1 MGMLQDAVAVFLPIR
16 QARRRVL
23 AGLRRPWTLSAQFL
37 VASLV
42 ISIGG
47 MLVIGLLVSRQIEDG
62 VLNRTAS
69 ITALY
74 VDSVVA
80 PRLQALAE
88 QPRLDDA
95 QVKTLTWLLTS
106 TPLADRIVTYKVWSL
121 QGEVLYSPD
130 PQLIGQRFP
139 IDSGL
144 AQATRGTVGVDMSN
158 LTEPENVAERQRWKR
173 LVEVYVPVRDGTRQR
188 VIAVT
193 EFYQL
198 PDEIDGAITAALWRT
213 WAIVAGTTL
222 VMYVLLAGIVRRGS
236 NTIVRQQ
243 QALREKVL
251 ELSQLLAQNQ
261 RLHERVRQA
270 ANRTT
275 ALNEQSLR
283 RIGADLHDGP
293 AQALALALLRLDTVA
308 PSAGEPSQ
316 QSETLAVVQKAVKE
330 AMGEVRAIA
339 TGLRLPELQPLSL
352 TDVADRAVQA
362 HERRSGTP
370 VELCLEAL
378 PEQAP
383 LAVKIALVRSL
394 QETLSNATR
403 HGGGIDVRAH
413 VWVEADRLHLAV
425 SDAGP
430 GFDWTAVDTDGHLG
444 LAGIRE
450 RAELLGGQ
458 FHIDTTPVR
467 GVIVQ
472 MYWPLVEGIEG

>member
-1 MGMLQDAVAVFLPIR
+1 LLQDAGTGLLPIQ
-16 QARRRVL
+16 QAHRRL
-23 AGLRRPWTLSAQFL
+23 FAGLRQHWTLSAQFL
-37 VASLV
+37 LASLI

-121 QGEVLYSPD
+121 QGDVLYSPE
-130 PQLIGQRFP
+130 PQLIGQHFP
-139 IDSGL
+139 IDTGL
-144 AQATRGTVGVDMSN
+144 AQAMHGTVSVDMSD
-158 LTEPENVAERQRWKR
+158 LSEPENVAERQRWKR
-173 LVEVYVPVRDGTRQR
+173 LVEVYVPVRDGARQR

-236 NTIVRQQ
+236 NTIVQQ
-243 QALREKVL
+243 QRALREKVL

-308 PSAGEPSQ
+308 PSEGEPSR
-316 QSETLAVVQKAVKE
+316 QSEALAVVQKAVKE

-352 TDVADRAVQA
+352 TEVAERAVQA

-370 VELCLEAL
+370 VELHLDGL

-383 LAVKIALVRSL
+383 LAVKIALLRSL

-413 VWVEADRLHLAV
+413 VRVEADRLYLTV

-430 GFDWTAVDTDGHLG
+430 GFDWTVVDAEGRLG
-444 LAGIRE
+444 LAGVRE
-450 RAELLGGQ
+450 RAELLGGD
-458 FHIDTTPVR
+458 FHIDTAPAR
-467 GVIVQ
+467 GAVVQ
-472 MYWPLVEGIEG
+472 MYWPLVDGAEG

>member
-1 MGMLQDAVAVFLPIR
+1 MLQDADAGLLPVGR
-16 QARRRVL
+16 AQRWVV

-37 VASLV
+37 LASLV

-62 VLNRTAS
+62 VLNRTAT

-88 QPRLDDA
+88 QPRLDGA

-130 PQLIGQRFP
+130 PQLIGHSFP
-139 IDSGL
+139 IDSSL
-144 AQATRGTVGVDMSN
+144 AQAMRGNVSVDMSN
-158 LTEPENVAERQRWKR
+158 LTEPENVAERQRWKQ

-193 EFYQL
+193 EFYQR

-213 WAIVAGTTL
+213 WAVVAGTT
-222 VMYVLLAGIVRRGS
+222 VAMYVLLAGIVRRGS
-236 NTIVRQQ
+236 NTIVQQ
-243 QALREKVL
+243 QHALREKVL

-275 ALNEQSLR
+275 TLNEQSLR

-293 AQALALALLRLDTVA
+293 AQALALALLRLDTA
-308 PSAGEPSQ
+308 ASTDGEPTRQ
-316 QSETLAVVQKAVKE
+316 TEALAVVQKAVQE
-330 AMGEVRAIA
+330 ALGEVRAIA

-352 TDVADRAVQA
+352 TEVAERAIQA

-370 VELCLEAL
+370 VQLCLDML
-378 PEQAP
+378 PEEAP
-383 LAVKIALVRSL
+383 LAVKIALLRSL

-403 HGGGIDVRAH
+403 HGGGVDVRAH
-413 VWVEADRLHLAV
+413 VWAEADRLYLTV

-430 GFDWTAVDTDGHLG
+430 GFDLTAVDTAGHLG

-450 RAELLGGQ
+450 RAELLGGHFQ
-458 FHIDTTPVR
+458 IEAAPAR

-472 MYWPLVEGIEG
+472 MHWPLGEGAEG

>member
-1 MGMLQDAVAVFLPIR
+1 MLQDAGAALLPIR
-16 QARRRVL
+16 QVRQRVL
-23 AGLRRPWTLSAQFL
+23 AGLRRKWTLSAQFL
-37 VASLV
+37 LASLV
-42 ISIGG
+42 ISVGG

-121 QGEVLYSPD
+121 QGDVLYSPE
-130 PQLIGQRFP
+130 PQLIGQHFA
-139 IDSGL
+139 IDTGL
-144 AQATRGTVGVDMSN
+144 AQAMRGTVSVDMSN
-158 LTEPENVAERQRWKR
+158 LNEPENVAERQRWKR

-236 NTIVRQQ
+236 NTIVQQ
-243 QALREKVL
+243 QRALREKVL

-293 AQALALALLRLDTVA
+293 AQALALALLRLDSVA
-308 PSAGEPSQ
+308 PSEGEPSP
-316 QSETLAVVQKAVKE
+316 QSGALAVVQKAVKE

-352 TDVADRAVQA
+352 TEVAERAVQA

-370 VELCLEAL
+370 VELRLDAL

-383 LAVKIALVRSL
+383 LAVKIALLRSL

-413 VWVEADRLHLAV
+413 VWVEAERLYLTV

-444 LAGIRE
+444 LAGVRE
-450 RAELLGGQ
+450 RAELLGGH
-458 FHIDTTPVR
+458 FHIDTAPAR
-467 GVIVQ
+467 GAVVQ
-472 MYWPLVEGIEG
+472 MYWPLVEGDEG

>member
-1 MGMLQDAVAVFLPIR
+1 LLQDAGTGLLPIQ
-16 QARRRVL
+16 QAHRRL
-23 AGLRRPWTLSAQFL
+23 FAGLRQHWTLSAQFL
-37 VASLV
+37 LASLI

-121 QGEVLYSPD
+121 QGDVLYSPE
-130 PQLIGQRFP
+130 PQLIGQHFP
-139 IDSGL
+139 IDTGL
-144 AQATRGTVGVDMSN
+144 AQAMHGTVSVDMSD
-158 LTEPENVAERQRWKR
+158 LSEPENVAERQRWKR

-236 NTIVRQQ
+236 NTIVQQ
-243 QALREKVL
+243 QRALREKVL

-308 PSAGEPSQ
+308 PSEGEPSR
-316 QSETLAVVQKAVKE
+316 QSEALAVVQKAVKE

-352 TDVADRAVQA
+352 TEVAERAVQA

-370 VELCLEAL
+370 VELRLDAL

-383 LAVKIALVRSL
+383 LAVKIALLRSL

-413 VWVEADRLHLAV
+413 VWVEADRLYLTV

-444 LAGIRE
+444 LAGVRE
-450 RAELLGGQ
+450 RAELLGGH
-458 FHIDTTPVR
+458 FHIGTAPAR
-467 GVIVQ
+467 GAVVQ
-472 MYWPLVEGIEG
+472 MYWPLVDGDEG

>member
-1 MGMLQDAVAVFLPIR
+1 MLQDAVAVFLPIR

-23 AGLRRPWTLSAQFL
+23 AGLHRPWTLSAQFL
-37 VASLV
+37 IASLV

-88 QPRLDDA
+88 QPRLDDT

-243 QALREKVL
+243 QALREKVM

-352 TDVADRAVQA
+352 TDVAERAVQA

-472 MYWPLVEGIEG
+472 MYWPLVEGVEG